1 VLLLLGLALATLLS
15 FTLLALPLGAYL
27 ASRLESSR
35 QQSALIALA
44 LSLIA
49 GFAYSA
55 IAASWSYGLIGID
68 SYPILMLALGILTW
82 VGFALKKKLGL
93 LKILISG
100 WNRSDFLILIPVI
113 FSVYLTRG
121 QWSGIFSPTLR
132 AGDGPDTSQ
141 NLMAAQSARS
151 MGSTWS
157 AQADYFLDIVD
168 KPGLR
173 QGVMELYRLPSFREQ
188 AGIDYLVYGTRW
200 GLTVPY
206 SQVLKFFGNSSILW
220 ETGFVLL
227 VSLLCLS
234 IVTYSTIKAF
244 AENKYMP
251 LIATLAV
258 VANTPFLVQYFNGGL
273 AQGWALV
280 GTSGMFLA
288 LLLFFGSGDLSL
300 GRGNRYKYIF
310 FLIAWLAIAVTYIDA
325 AIVMVLFALV
335 TVIVLS
341 LFSRKSV
348 IPFVKVFF
356 ISGLIAALAVP
367 VFTYASLLTF
377 DFRIR
382 AASGTGLPSQIWPLP
397 SEILGFVDIFTSDSS
412 ARTSETM
419 LLAILITSYFIYKLI
434 QGKFKIKSLSWLSN
448 LGIAALAVVG
458 VGFVLSITGKL
469 GTNYIYLKVATYI
482 APLLIISLF
491 LLLDGTKSVLG
502 KRKFSWNLI
511 TPALLMVIALTSSYN
526 SSGNLAKQGTNI
538 PGEFG
543 KLLDDPEIQRELN
556 DFNYLTPY
564 ITAANFL
571 GVFGNTHWISKA
583 PNDLILEDRL
593 DIELRL
599 ICFSVDTTCLPSTE
613 RISSPKLESFG
624 FMIFKAP
631 MTTGEFEALT
641 PKARFDENFKAF
653 GQEPQVIPDRFIG
666 GNPYYN

>member
-1 VLLLLGLALATLLS
+1 MLLLLGLALATLLS

-27 ASRLESSR
+27 ASRLEGSR
-35 QQSALIALA
+35 KQSALIALA
-44 LSLIA
+44 LALIA

-55 IAASWSYGLIGID
+55 IAASWSYGVIGID
-68 SYPILMLALGILTW
+68 SYPILMLALGFLTW
-82 VGFALKKKLGL
+82 IGFALKKKLGH

-157 AQADYFLDIVD
+157 AQADYFLDIVN

-206 SQVLKFFGNSSILW
+206 SQVLRFFGNSSILW

-310 FLIAWLAIAVTYIDA
+310 FLIAWLAIAVT
-325 AIVMVLFALV
+325 
-335 TVIVLS
+335 
-341 LFSRKSV
+341 
-348 IPFVKVFF
+348 
-356 ISGLIAALAVP
+356 
-367 VFTYASLLTF
+367 
-377 DFRIR
+377 
-382 AASGTGLPSQIWPLP
+382 
-397 SEILGFVDIFTSDSS
+397 
-412 ARTSETM
+412 
-419 LLAILITSYFIYKLI
+419 
-434 QGKFKIKSLSWLSN
+434 
-448 LGIAALAVVG
+448 
-458 VGFVLSITGKL
+458 
-469 GTNYIYLKVATYI
+469 
-482 APLLIISLF
+482 
-491 LLLDGTKSVLG
+491 
-502 KRKFSWNLI
+502 
-511 TPALLMVIALTSSYN
+511 
-526 SSGNLAKQGTNI
+526 
-538 PGEFG
+538 
-543 KLLDDPEIQRELN
+543 
-556 DFNYLTPY
+556 
-564 ITAANFL
+564 
-571 GVFGNTHWISKA
+571 
-583 PNDLILEDRL
+583 
-593 DIELRL
+593 
-599 ICFSVDTTCLPSTE
+599 
-613 RISSPKLESFG
+613 
-624 FMIFKAP
+624 
-631 MTTGEFEALT
+631 
-641 PKARFDENFKAF
+641 
-653 GQEPQVIPDRFIG
+653 
-666 GNPYYN
+666 